1 MSAPADVAVRSIGA
15 ACLAAALAVGGCGG
29 SAPSSPTAAT
39 VPAANA
45 ASAAN
50 TATAAQVAAVEP
62 PGAPKPA
69 ALPKEPPAGPP
80 LAPLN
85 YDAKGRRDPFVPVS
99 LVKEKAG
106 LSVTSLKL
114 AGVIR
119 GRTLLALVESPDGL
133 GYILKSGD
141 SLGDGRVTDI
151 TQSSVTFAVAAKPG
165 QAPTTATLRLA
176 QD

>member
-1 MSAPADVAVRSIGA
+1 MSARADVAMRSIGA
-15 ACLAAALAVGGCGG
+15 ICLAALALGGCGG
-29 SAPSSPTAAT
+29 SAPSAPTAAT

-50 TATAAQVAAVEP
+50 TAAAAQVAAVEP

-85 YDAKGRRDPFVPVS
+85 YDAKGRRDPFVPITIE
-99 LVKEKAG
+99 VKTGG

-119 GRTLLALVESPDGL
+119 GRTLLALVETPTGL
-133 GYILKSGD
+133 GYIVKSGD
-141 SLGDGRVTDI
+141 RLGDGRVTDI
-151 TQSSVTFAVAAKPG
+151 TQNSVTFAVEPKPG